1 MITTRYFNCPGYVHL
16 SAPPRAS
23 ITNGTH
29 DKAPAASDS
38 AEGLDQLL
46 TSRIGDACIELR
58 TGPISH
64 GFTDDEAGRFHL
76 NGVDRWRPCSFN
88 VSIEYSRSNLRRSSD
103 RIRLK
108 DSVTTRGRD
117 GGFDRLPCVDVWR
130 TFLLETKCREI
141 RVDATACTFT
151 FTSLTFFPP
160 WSTGT
165 PGTRHRDTL
174 ARRVREQ
181 DRTT

>member
-1 MITTRYFNCPGYVHL
+1 M
-16 SAPPRAS
+16 
-23 ITNGTH
+23 
-29 DKAPAASDS
+29 
-38 AEGLDQLL
+38 

-76 NGVDRWRPCSFN
+76 NGGDRWRPCSFN
-88 VSIEYSRSNLRRSSD
+88 VSIEYSRSNLSRSSD

-151 FTSLTFFPP
+151 FTSLSFSP

-165 PGTRHRDTL
+165 PGHDTATLSRVAFASRIERPEASHESNGLRDARGRTSEPRGGRPWPRHGRPKSK
-174 ARRVREQ
+174 APR
-181 DRTT
+181 